1 MSHVSSSRLRTP
13 GPSIALAVHGTWMPE
28 HMLWLNALK
37 KNSSLLDI
45 PNNFSFMSEIKFI
58 LLSNVRMPYLKLM
71 QSIKIGILKM
81 RDEIIHF

>member
-1 MSHVSSSRLRTP
+1 M
-13 GPSIALAVHGTWMPE
+13 AQCF
-28 HMLWLNALK
+28 K

>member
-1 MSHVSSSRLRTP
+1 MVLGCLNICCGS
-13 GPSIALAVHGTWMPE
+13 
-28 HMLWLNALK
+28 MLQK

>member
-28 HMLWLNALK
+28 HMLWLNASK